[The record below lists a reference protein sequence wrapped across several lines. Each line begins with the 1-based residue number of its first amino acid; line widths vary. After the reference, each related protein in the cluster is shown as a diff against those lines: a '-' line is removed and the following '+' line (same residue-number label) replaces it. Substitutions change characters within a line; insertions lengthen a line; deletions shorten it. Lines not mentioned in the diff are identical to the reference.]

1 MWSTNISLISACLFS
16 VGILVSLAGLVDIL
30 RNVLTL
36 QLPHALYLVEVH
48 HKALVVRVVELDA
61 LPAEYGL
68 VV

>member
-36 QLPHALYLVEVH
+36 QLPHALYLVEVY